1 MIEQTTQQQK
11 QFNILLIGDTC
22 IDEYRYGVVERISP
36 EAPVPIFKIVRV
48 EQKNGM
54 ASNVEENLK
63 SLGCNVTAYYGKQSL
78 KTRIVHEK
86 SKQHLL
92 RIDDDVISHPL
103 IIESIDNI
111 QNYDAIVISDYNKGF
126 VSYETIKS
134 LRKKYDGPIFLDTKK
149 KDLYHFGG
157 IYVKIN
163 ESEFNNSISIND
175 MLIVTLGENGAMLK
189 HTNPWGDSTNYFL
202 YFKCPKVE
210 VSDVTGA
217 GDTFLSALTYQ
228 YLKTKNISASI
239 DFAIRASSITVQHF
253 GCYAPTLEEICD

>member
-1 MIEQTTQQQK
+1 MTEQNIPQQK
-11 QFNILLIGDTC
+11 PFNILLIGDTC

-36 EAPVPIFKIVRV
+36 EAPVPVFKIVRV

-63 SLGCNVTAYYGKQSL
+63 SLGCKVTTCYGKQSL

-92 RIDDDVISHPL
+92 RIDDDVISQP
-103 IIESIDNI
+103 IDIQSINNI
-111 QNYDAIVISDYNKGF
+111 HDYDAIVISDYNKGF

-134 LRKKYDGPIFLDTKK
+134 LREMYKGPIFLDTKK
-149 KDLYHFGG
+149 ADLSKFDG

-163 ESEFNNSISIND
+163 ETEFENSISINN
-175 MLIVTLGENGAMLK
+175 MMIVTLGEKGAMFK
-189 HTNPWGDSTNYFL
+189 QFNPWGESTDYFN
-202 YFKCPKVE
+202 CPKVE

-228 YLKTKNISASI
+228 YLQTKNISVSI
-239 DFAIRASSITVQHF
+239 DFAIKASSITVQHF
-253 GCYAPTLEEICD
+253 GCYAPKLEEICG